1 MSTRRIA
8 LAVFLVAVGII
19 AVGSAHAQ
27 DKPVIAVSNNY
38 QAYAAAIDS
47 INDGKARQ
55 CNSKTDALK
64 SSAAMCKEDVCRL
77 AFGILIDKACVD
89 SAVSSVAA
97 LPPPQEEKSL
107 GEKIIGG
114 IVGFAQA
121 ALPWADRF
129 LSYKTTKS
137 SQEYAYKGQEAL
149 YGMFSGVHGQTVA
162 GISGVA
168 TAGFTSNQSIANG
181 GFGAIERT
189 AVAAFKDPTYNVSV
203 FGSENNLFGSTSTR
217 TTTTT
222 TTTSTNNCTGGGSGS
237 TTSTTGNPTGSPG
250 GSAPCTI
257 SK

>member
-8 LAVFLVAVGII
+8 LAVFVVAVGII

-55 CNSKTDALK
+55 CSSKTDALK
-64 SSAAMCKEDVCRL
+64 AMAAKCASDICLALFADKVERACGQQGGQEQVAVTAPPVEKTWFQEAKETVIDVAR
-77 AFGILIDKACVD
+77 V
-89 SAVSSVAA
+89 A
-97 LPPPQEEKSL
+97 LPF
-107 GEKIIGG
+107 
-114 IVGFAQA
+114 V
-121 ALPWADRF
+121 DRVMT
-129 LSYKTTKS
+129 SRDNRAMRESNERQTV
-137 SQEYAYKGQEAL
+137 AL
-149 YGMFSGVHGQTVA
+149 YGTFRDLNGQTVA
-162 GISGVA
+162 GMTTLGTAGINGVRDTA
-168 TAGFTSNQSIANG
+168 TA

-237 TTSTTGNPTGSPG
+237 TTSTTGNPTGAPG

>member
-8 LAVFLVAVGII
+8 LAVFVVAVGII

-55 CNSKTDALK
+55 CSSKTDALK
-64 SSAAMCKEDVCRL
+64 ASALACKDDVCRL
-77 AFGILIDKACVD
+77 AFGILIDKACGQQGGQEQV
-89 SAVSSVAA
+89 AVTAPPVEKTWFQEAKETVLDVARVA
-97 LPPPQEEKSL
+97 LPF
-107 GEKIIGG
+107 
-114 IVGFAQA
+114 V
-121 ALPWADRF
+121 DRVMT
-129 LSYKTTKS
+129 SRDNRAMRESNERQTV
-137 SQEYAYKGQEAL
+137 AL
-149 YGMFSGVHGQTVA
+149 YGTFRDLNGQTVA
-162 GISGVA
+162 GMTTLGTAGINGVRDTA
-168 TAGFTSNQSIANG
+168 TA

>member
-8 LAVFLVAVGII
+8 LAVFVVAVGII
-19 AVGSAHAQ
+19 AVGSVHAQ
-27 DKPVIAVSNNY
+27 DKPVIAVANNY

-55 CNSKTDALK
+55 CSSKTDALK
-64 SSAAMCKEDVCRL
+64 ASALACKDDVCRL
-77 AFGILIDKACVD
+77 AFGILIDKACGE
-89 SAVSSVAA
+89 SQNGNVAA
-97 LPPPQEEKSL
+97 LPAPQEEKSL
-107 GEKIIGG
+107 GEKIVGG

-129 LSYKTTKS
+129 LNYKTTKS
-137 SQEYAYKGQEAL
+137 AQEYAYKGQEAL
-149 YGMFSGVHGQTVA
+149 YSMFSGVHGQTVA

-168 TAGFTSNQSIANG
+168 TAGFTANQNIANG